1 MRIDLGD
8 HKALNGQTVRVW
20 IEPNN
25 PAYRGGAVR
34 DTGFLFIAPTTP
46 GNADTSIPALRLE
59 NVSEDLNRLN
69 DAVGYEL
76 GRKLWAERAQ
86 YDRKPYYMAYDH
98 HRFGRLY
105 FEPIAV
111 HAGIMGSSR
120 PDSRYPR
127 EQIAFEEDVAQEHLR
142 ALFLHERMEMRAARV
157 PGSPDIAE
165 AIAYG
170 EKMSGVVM
178 LTRADYAA
186 EVDWDFDD
194 RLAAVMMGA
203 TGRTPLT
210 ERSDIERYDT
220 LSALAMR
227 PKRHSVDDKTPEYAR
242 WFEYDGTPRLEPLT
256 SEQLAEVLRE
266 DYGLPTPEATEQSHL
281 HAIPTADWAWF
292 REKRLGRMALPVT
305 VLHELIRHE
314 ERVTEIDRQW
324 AEQARSAG
332 DFCVAMPASPL
343 KVLAVIFDKLSRLG
357 EGDPDLLAR
366 AQAAITHMQDPDN
379 GLAVETDEYTAW
391 LAEDWKHFSLRL
403 SARDSELEPER
414 ETTDVSEP
422 HPTEDFESPS
432 M

>member
-1 MRIDLGD
+1 MSWAANYGPSARSTT
-8 HKALNGQTVRVW
+8 AS
-20 IEPNN
+20 
-25 PAYRGGAVR
+25 
-34 DTGFLFIAPTTP
+34 PTTWP
-46 GNADTSIPALRLE
+46 TITIASAACTSSLSLRTP
-59 NVSEDLNRLN
+59 VSW
-69 DAVGYEL
+69 
-76 GRKLWAERAQ
+76 GR
-86 YDRKPYYMAYDH
+86 
-98 HRFGRLY
+98 
-105 FEPIAV
+105 
-111 HAGIMGSSR
+111 AG
-120 PDSRYPR
+120 
-127 EQIAFEEDVAQEHLR
+127 QIAATHASRSL
-142 ALFLHERMEMRAARV
+142 
-157 PGSPDIAE
+157 SK
-165 AIAYG
+165 
-170 EKMSGVVM
+170 KMWRRS
-178 LTRADYAA
+178 TRADYAA

-314 ERVTEIDRQW
+314 ERVAEIDRQW